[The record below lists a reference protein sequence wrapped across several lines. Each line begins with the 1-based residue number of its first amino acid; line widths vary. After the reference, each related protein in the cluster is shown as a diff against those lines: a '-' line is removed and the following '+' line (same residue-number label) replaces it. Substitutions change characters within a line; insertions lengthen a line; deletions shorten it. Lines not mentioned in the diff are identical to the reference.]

1 MFGKTKNSVGGSFL
15 IVKPSKM
22 SQFKVKFHYSA
33 SIIVCFMGHTVQSIK
48 EVIKLIKALK
58 FVIYDTV
65 SDVVESKVH
74 QCQQNSDA

>member
-33 SIIVCFMGHTVQSIK
+33 SIIVCFMGPSVQSIK
-48 EVIKLIKALK
+48 GVIIANKSSQVLI
-58 FVIYDTV
+58 FTERRVI
-65 SDVVESKVH
+65 DV
-74 QCQQNSDA
+74 

>member
-1 MFGKTKNSVGGSFL
+1 M
-15 IVKPSKM
+15 KPSEI
-22 SQFKVKFHYSA
+22 SKFIENYYYSA